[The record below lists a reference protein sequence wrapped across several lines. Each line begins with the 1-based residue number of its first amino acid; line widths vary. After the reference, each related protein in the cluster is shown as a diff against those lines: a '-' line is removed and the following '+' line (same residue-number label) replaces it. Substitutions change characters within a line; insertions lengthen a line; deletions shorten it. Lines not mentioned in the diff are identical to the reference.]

1 MIPSATD
8 QDASRPEHPP
18 QRPEQPV
25 QPLLHDGVIAYR
37 APTQVWS
44 QPGGDLGAAAI
55 DGIYHGDLRHV
66 RICTLRCD
74 EHAPEPIAVSRH
86 GASRVAFEGLL
97 RRIDDASADP
107 KVRLRRDRRVSDG
120 RVTEAVT
127 VRSHLA
133 AAIDTIVTLRVVPD
147 FSPMQDIKAGLA
159 RARGWSVEESLD
171 ATSLT
176 VRLATASFEL
186 RAPGARLDA
195 DGDAL
200 LASWPIRIAPFGSVE
215 LGWSIALDD
224 PSLVVRGVPSDTD
237 WIRPDAVGRVS
248 DRRLARWL
256 DTALGDLDALR
267 LALPEHPRDVFYAAG
282 APWFFTLFGR
292 DSIWTARLSLPFD
305 REVAASTLRAL
316 ASMQGTVDDPAT
328 AQQPGK
334 IMHELR
340 SAALELPGEGVRL
353 PPIYYGTVDATALF
367 VCLAVDAWRAGMP
380 EHEVR
385 ALLPAVRRALDWL
398 VHEGDGDGD
407 GFIDYID
414 RTGHGLANQGWKDS
428 GDSIQWRDGRL
439 AEGPIALCEV
449 QGYAYEAAHGA
460 ASLLDALGEP
470 GGDGL
475 REWAA
480 ALKARFAAS
489 YWVQT
494 PEGRYPAIALDAH
507 KRPVDSLTSNIGHLL
522 GTGICSAEEEAQIAR
537 LLVTDA
543 MRSGFGVRTMS
554 TGAKGFWPLS
564 YHGGSVWMHDSAIVA
579 RGMELAGRHD
589 EALLV
594 VEELLAVAEGFGYRV
609 PELHSGEPAADTVTP
624 VPYPAACR
632 PQAWSA
638 AAAVVCASILA
649 A

>member
-1 MIPSATD
+1 MIPPGTTQEAV
-8 QDASRPEHPP
+8 
-18 QRPEQPV
+18 RPEQTSLPPL
-25 QPLLHDGVIAYR
+25 QPLLHDGVVAYR

-44 QPGGDLGAAAI
+44 GPSGDLGAAAI
-55 DGIYHGDLRHV
+55 DGMYHGDLRHV
-66 RICTLRCD
+66 RACTLDYDGRT
-74 EHAPEPIAVSRH
+74 PEPISHSRH
-86 GASRVAFEGLL
+86 GASRVAFEALL

-107 KVRLRRDRRVSDG
+107 KVRLRRDRRVTDG
-120 RVTEAVT
+120 LVRETVTL
-127 VRSHLA
+127 RSHLA
-133 AAIDTIVTLRVVPD
+133 TAIDTVITLRVVPD
-147 FSPMQDIKAGLA
+147 FSPMQDVKAGLA
-159 RARGWSVEESLD
+159 RARGWAVEESLD

-176 VRLATASFEL
+176 VRLAEASFEL

-200 LASWPIRIAPFGSVE
+200 LASWPIRLAPFGSVE
-215 LGWSIALDD
+215 LEWSIALDD
-224 PSLVVRGVPSDTD
+224 PSLVVRGVPGNTE
-237 WIRPDAVGRVS
+237 WVLPAALARVN
-248 DRRLARWL
+248 DPRLARWL

-267 LALPEHPRDVFYAAG
+267 LALPEHPQDVFYAAG

-316 ASMQGTVDDPAT
+316 ASMQGTADDPAT

-353 PPIYYGTVDATALF
+353 PPVYYGTVDATALF

-380 EHEVR
+380 EGEVR

-398 VHEGDGDGD
+398 VHSGDGDGD

-428 GDSIQWRDGRL
+428 GDAIQWRDGRL

-522 GTGICSAEEEAQIAR
+522 GTGICSADEEAQIAR
-537 LLVTDA
+537 VLTGGG
-543 MRSGFGVRTMS
+543 MRSGFGVRTLS
-554 TGAKGFWPLS
+554 SSAEGFWPLS
-564 YHGGSVWMHDSAIVA
+564 YHGGSVWMHDCAIVA
-579 RGMELAGRHD
+579 RGMALAGLRQ

-594 VEELLAVAEGFGYRV
+594 VEELLAVAEGFDYRV
-609 PELHSGEPAADTVTP
+609 PELHSGEAAAQTVTP

-638 AAAVVCASILA
+638 AAAIVCASILA